1 MRSPL
6 VLTLMCA
13 ESFVGIGEACAAS
26 MLGVGS
32 GSSSR
37 GQLIVVANGR
47 VKQTQPYQDDTDGA
61 PDDKDA

>member
-13 ESFVGIGEACAAS
+13 ESFVGIGEACATSNVGA
-26 MLGVGS
+26 GS
-32 GSSSR
+32 GSR
-37 GQLIVVANGR
+37 GQLIEVADGR
-47 VKQTQPYQDDTDGA
+47 VKQAQPYQDDTDGA